1 MRYMYD
7 GDERDGV
14 IANRENSPN
23 AAKKKV
29 PDGVTLTHVVVS
41 APLSLSLSLSFFSGA
56 NTKSNAGHEQ
66 IQ

>member
-7 GDERDGV
+7 GNERDGV

-29 PDGVTLTHVVVS
+29 PDGVTLTRVVVS
-41 APLSLSLSLSFFSGA
+41 AGR
-56 NTKSNAGHEQ
+56 AGSKYQ
-66 IQ
+66 IQSHARMSVSCQTK